1 MIIYDKSEK
10 ELVIPDGLG
19 NLQAGGGSCEGVY
32 QQGFNDGV
40 RNQKAKLSSTAITE
54 NGEYTRAD
62 GWNSVY
68 VNVSGSSCE
77 GVYEEGFA
85 DGYTSGS
92 TDGYEVGWREGFES
106 GATSTSG
113 TAYQQGYNV
122 GWQDGVSDGKAMVAR
137 DAISLSFSANGEW
150 YKDVMDDIYANEV
163 VVNVK
168 QELVQSFMVRFK
180 GIQPLQPSDIVG
192 CSVAGKFTINSAIT
206 YNGNNT
212 TILSVYGHPSEHM
225 ARLDYIRITIPTSVY
240 SQWSEL
246 SANAMSF
253 NGTKGSGDR
262 YEGGITFAPYSV
274 SSLAEGDNTHIYVY
288 LNNN

>member
-1 MIIYDKSEK
+1 MIIYDKNEK
-10 ELVIPDGLG
+10 ELVIPNGLG
-19 NLQAGGGSCEGVY
+19 NLQVGGGSCEGVY

-54 NGEYTRAD
+54 NGTYTRAD

-68 VNVSGSSCE
+68 INVSGSSCE

-85 DGYTSGS
+85 DGYG
-92 TDGYEVGWREGFES
+92 EGWREGFES

-113 TAYQQGYNV
+113 TAYQQGYHA

-137 DAISLSFSANGEW
+137 DAIHLSFSANGEW
-150 YKDVMDDIYANEV
+150 HKEVMDDIYASDV
-163 VVNVK
+163 VVDVK
-168 QELVQSFMVRFK
+168 QELVQSFMVNFN
-180 GIQPLQPSDIVG
+180 GIQPLQPSDIVE
-192 CSVAGKFTINSAIT
+192 CYVAGEFTINSAIT

-212 TILSVYGHPSEHM
+212 TILSVYGHPAEHM
-225 ARLDYIRITIPTSVY
+225 SRLDYIRITIPTSVY

-253 NGTKGSGDR
+253 NGTKVSGDK

-274 SSLAEGDNTHIYVY
+274 SSQAEGNNTHIFVS